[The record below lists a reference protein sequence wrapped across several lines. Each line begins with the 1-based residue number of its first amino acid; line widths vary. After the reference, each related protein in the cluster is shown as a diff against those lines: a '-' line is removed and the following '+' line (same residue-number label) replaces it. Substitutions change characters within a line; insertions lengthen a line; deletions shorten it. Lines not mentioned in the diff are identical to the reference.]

1 MEGWTEPDRV
11 FLPQSLWGAIFRT
24 ISPSYGQTLCRAR
37 NDWSSCY
44 TPYVSPCI
52 CNTAFRGRSGH
63 SFYPKNVRPR
73 FHYDN
78 ADLCGSGVK
87 KADGNIKDE
96 ASEKS
101 YEYIGGGS
109 DWKDC

>member
-1 MEGWTEPDRV
+1 MK
-11 FLPQSLWGAIFRT
+11 IK
-24 ISPSYGQTLCRAR
+24 GQTKCQRP
-37 NDWSSCY
+37 D
-44 TPYVSPCI
+44 
-52 CNTAFRGRSGH
+52 

-109 DWKDC
+109 D